1 VQQAQAIFAKRCGFC
16 HRPQAMQGRSARH
29 IRAAMVG
36 VPRMRW
42 LAQRLGP
49 GEVELLGA
57 WLTGKLSQPRQPTAK
72 AVAPRVPGY
81 PPVSDCLAC
90 HPEHVAQWQPSMH
103 ALAHTDPVYDAYFV
117 AASKESGQ
125 ALESFCAPCH
135 TPVGVAQGSIPF
147 ATPPQRVGDTKLSPQ
162 EQAGVQCA
170 FCHRIEGYSEP
181 RNGKYKASPAG
192 PMLGAYPDS
201 RSPFHESAASP
212 LYRKADHCGPCHQVV
227 HPANGLVLEDTWGE
241 WQRGPWAAKGVT
253 CQDCHMRASL
263 GPGAPQAG
271 QAALGGPRREH
282 VSEHRFVG
290 PNLMFAQRGTPDGRA
305 LEKASRAL
313 LRKAAAIVLQQPR
326 LNDGRLEI
334 PLRVENRGA
343 GHSIPTGVTELRQ
356 VWLEVRVTDE
366 TGAELLST
374 GKLDE
379 RGRLPEGTVIY
390 TTVVADALGKTTTRF
405 WNAVRKVSDRRLPAG
420 GGQDEL
426 FVAALGKRQAGQV
439 TVEAILRYRSL
450 SPAGLEEVG
459 TPGLVEIPV
468 LEMTRAK
475 RTFSLAEA
483 AGK

>member
-1 VQQAQAIFAKRCGFC
+1 
-16 HRPQAMQGRSARH
+16 
-29 IRAAMVG
+29 
-36 VPRMRW
+36 MRW

-49 GEVELLGA
+49 GDVELLGE
-57 WLTGKLSQPRQPTAK
+57 WLTGALGGQGGPAAK
-72 AVAPRVPGY
+72 VATSRTPSY

-90 HPEHVAQWQPSMH
+90 HRDHVAQWQASMH

-147 ATPPQRVGDTKLSPQ
+147 ATPPQRVGDTKLSLE

-170 FCHRIEGYSEP
+170 FCHRIEGYTQP
-181 RNGKYKASPAG
+181 HNGSYEASPDG
-192 PMLGAYPDS
+192 PMLGAYADS
-201 RSPFHESAASP
+201 RSPFHESAASD

-253 CQDCHMRASL
+253 CQGCHMRATL
-263 GPGAPQAG
+263 GPGPPQPG
-271 QAALGGPRREH
+271 HAALGGPRREH

-305 LEKASRAL
+305 LEQASRAL
-313 LRKAAAIVLQQPR
+313 LRKAAAIVLQAPR
-326 LNDGRLEI
+326 LEGGRLEI

-356 VWLEVRVTDE
+356 VWLRVRVTDE
-366 TGAELLST
+366 TGAELLSS
-374 GKLDE
+374 GELDE
-379 RGRLPEGTVIY
+379 RGRLLKGTVVY
-390 TTVVADALGKTTTRF
+390 TTVVADAAGTPTTRF
-405 WNAVRKVSDRRLPAG
+405 WNAVRKISDRRLPAG

-426 FVAALGKRQAGQV
+426 FVV
-439 TVEAILRYRSL
+439 TPGPARPQKITVDVTLRYRSL

-468 LEMTRAK
+468 FDMARA
-475 RTFSLAEA
+475 TQTYPWPA
-483 AGK
+483 ASSK